1 MTVEYYHT
9 TDPVENFFLR
19 VVVREISRP
28 RGSGS
33 QQFFFDEKVRWQ
45 QKLYSPA
52 DVADYVVNKSD
63 SRGSVAQ
70 METRNCLARLER
82 DGQNVRAMLRDPMVV
97 TYIDRDNRHA
107 QEEVTN
113 GVTRKVPE
121 TLLRGS
127 GCKTMSICLV
137 MDLEVDR
144 LLEACEKDPFY
155 RPRDFF
161 EEHLLM
167 EVKIYQDGLVEISPG
182 LSKPLTEPRAILP
195 LDLGVQFASS
205 ATSSSAQSN
214 CQSLNL
220 FLDDLTVRAGQ
231 RLGFA
236 MSSYRLKS
244 SRSGAEFEFFV
255 FNDSELVN
263 PVALEG
269 FLFRQR
275 LLDSLHSQEN
285 VLHTN
290 WKQDP
295 PQATSTAVEKNN
307 HKVDYETICWQ
318 LELQMAE
325 GFEADSLFVVYAVQL
340 PEGFRLRTGNL
351 TDGAVNQRGAGLVTK
366 EEEEGMLQGCTH
378 VGRLNPRL
386 PCQLAQNCFLG
397 RQHSFVAGTAYFIV
411 SCAAIIVG
419 LEYLIFVALALVLL
433 CFLYQYN
440 TFPGRLLLL
449 LPDDLAPS
457 VNHFVNYLPAA
468 DYFSKQSERQKLL
481 QGSAMHREAIVL
493 NHLVNFSCDYPA
505 SSDDST
511 TTSSSS
517 SSSTGPRMP
526 EISFQVYRSDGSVTE
541 CIGYGNFS
549 LPARAGG
556 ISLAIPT
563 VMPVA
568 GAYHN
573 LCAFFLGTYA
583 KFKSP
588 FYMSDVYG
596 ALDRKEVVSGKA
608 SGLNRFGLVTQSSGT
623 LHVRGQAI
631 VTRRRPS
638 AGAPEANTRGKVT
651 DRPLTLLAKQEKRLE
666 TRKTVEEILSAF
678 RSTNTVKFSDRLT
691 RTMSASK
698 KQDLL
703 QKALRPNA
711 LSGQRL
717 GGGGRPS
724 VQEIIQ
730 SLGSSRSGAIPSPS
744 TPPLDKVAS
753 ILAKVRAKA
762 AAASG
767 AAGGESKA
775 VELASLQGRIDAI
788 NRQRETREAA
798 EEDKEDKEDTP
809 LLSSSNSNSRQ
820 S

>member
-1 MTVEYYHT
+1 
-9 TDPVENFFLR
+9 
-19 VVVREISRP
+19 
-28 RGSGS
+28 
-33 QQFFFDEKVRWQ
+33 
-45 QKLYSPA
+45 
-52 DVADYVVNKSD
+52 
-63 SRGSVAQ
+63 
-70 METRNCLARLER
+70 
-82 DGQNVRAMLRDPMVV
+82 
-97 TYIDRDNRHA
+97 
-107 QEEVTN
+107 
-113 GVTRKVPE
+113 
-121 TLLRGS
+121 
-127 GCKTMSICLV
+127 MSICLV

-167 EVKIYQDGLVEISPG
+167 EVKVYQDGLVEISPG

-205 ATSSSAQSN
+205 STSSSAQSN

-295 PQATSTAVEKNN
+295 PQIVVGEKN
-307 HKVDYETICWQ
+307 KVDYETICWQ

-325 GFEADSLFVVYAVQL
+325 GFDADSLFVVYAVQL
-340 PEGFRLRTGNL
+340 PQGFRLRTGNL
-351 TDGAVNQRGAGLVTK
+351 TDGAANQSRSMFSRGAGLMTK

-378 VGRLNPRL
+378 VGHLNPRL
-386 PCQLAQNCFLG
+386 PCQLSHNCFLG
-397 RQHSFVAGTAYFIV
+397 RRHSFVVGTAYFIV

-440 TFPGRLLLL
+440 TFPARLLL
-449 LPDDLAPS
+449 LPDDRAPS
-457 VNHFVNYLPAA
+457 INHFVNYLPAS

-481 QGSAMHREAIVL
+481 QGSVMHRGAIIL
-493 NHLVNFSCDYPA
+493 NHLLNISCDYPT
-505 SSDDST
+505 SSDA
-511 TTSSSS
+511 
-517 SSSTGPRMP
+517 SSSTNTNPRMP
-526 EISFQVYRSDGSVTE
+526 EVSFQVYRSDGSVSE
-541 CIGYGNFS
+541 CIGYGNLS

-556 ISLAIPT
+556 ISVAIPT

-596 ALDRKEVVSGKA
+596 ALDRKEVANGKGL
-608 SGLNRFGLVTQSSGT
+608 GLNRFGLVTQSSGT

-638 AGAPEANTRGKVT
+638 PDTPEVNTRGKPT

-678 RSTNTVKFSDRLT
+678 RSSSSSTVKFSDRLT

-703 QKALRPNA
+703 QKALRPNS

-717 GGGGRPS
+717 GGRPS

-730 SLGSSRSGAIPSPS
+730 SLSTSRSGAIPSPS
-744 TPPLDKVAS
+744 NPPLDKVAS

-762 AAASG
+762 AATSG
-767 AAGGESKA
+767 TTGGESKA

-798 EEDKEDKEDTP
+798 EEDKEDTP
-809 LLSSSNSNSRQ
+809 LLSAQPAGSGGQ